1 MDINGSGASSI
12 NNGIFIMDSEVHVEW
27 RESLRLL
34 GFPSPQLRQQT
45 RLPKFQPSPV
55 ARMLT
60 LMTMLKMSMDV
71 LDHKGEQHGVELID
85 EAEDGLPVLEPAY
98 PFALGPLLHP
108 STTRFSICQT

>member
-34 GFPSPQLRQQT
+34 RFPSPQLRQQT

-60 LMTMLKMSMDV
+60 LMTMLKMSMN
-71 LDHKGEQHGVELID
+71 KEEQHGVELID